1 MDTGEA
7 SDKPGREQVAIR
19 VDVPKEREIPSTSPS
34 GRKTLDVDE
43 EFRGYTM
50 TRSHSISSSSDISR
64 GLDGGVS
71 KNQEEVAKSL
81 ASHSLTD
88 VTTCDNPCCQIRNR
102 NHRHST
108 PGRLCSYLRLC
119 SVVDLPALGMAYPVF
134 ALSLVR

>member
-1 MDTGEA
+1 MDTGDA
-7 SDKPGREQVAIR
+7 SEKPVREQQVAIR
-19 VDVPKEREIPSTSPS
+19 VEIPKEREIPSTSPG
-34 GRKTLDVDE
+34 GRKTLDVDD

-64 GLDGGVS
+64 GLDCSAS
-71 KNQEEVAKSL
+71 KTQEETAKSL

-88 VTTCDNPCCQIRNR
+88 VTTCDNPVCQIRHR

-119 SVVDLPALGMAYPVF
+119 SVVDLPALGMDLIF
-134 ALSLVR
+134 SFHLT